1 MIVGLQLTE
10 TNDAETVNSLSPM
23 PWGGILDIGNGKKR
37 KNMGI
42 HFGKKEVNWKTKE
55 KDGFFFLNSIS

>member
-23 PWGGILDIGNGKKR
+23 PWGGILDIGNGKK
-37 KNMGI
+37 KEYGDS
-42 HFGKKEVNWKTKE
+42 FVKKK
-55 KDGFFFLNSIS
+55 GS